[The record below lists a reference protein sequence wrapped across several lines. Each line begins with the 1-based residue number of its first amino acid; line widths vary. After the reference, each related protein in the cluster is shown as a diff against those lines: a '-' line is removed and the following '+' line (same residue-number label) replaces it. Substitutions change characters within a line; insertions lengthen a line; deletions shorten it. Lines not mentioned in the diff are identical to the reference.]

1 MRIFRWLAFSALL
14 MTSVSGAN
22 TQDFDKGAAALEAG
36 DFKAALKEFLPL
48 AEGGDVTAQFIIG
61 RMYYEGLGVIQN
73 YVEALKWYRLAAG
86 QGDAMVQGNIGVMYY
101 EGEGVK
107 QNNEI
112 AHMWFNIASS
122 NGEEKSASIRDLIA
136 AKMTGEEIA
145 KAQALAKECISSGYK
160 NCGD

>member
-22 TQDFDKGAAALEAG
+22 AQDFDKGATAYSAN
-36 DFKAALKEFLPL
+36 DFKTAFKEWMPL
-48 AEGGDVTAQFIIG
+48 AESGDVTAQFLIG
-61 RMYYEGLGVIQN
+61 KMYYEGIGVIQN
-73 YVEALKWYRLAAG
+73 YIEALKWYRLAAG
-86 QGDAMVQGNIGVMYY
+86 QGDALVQGIIGVMYY

-107 QNNEI
+107 QNNVI

-122 NGEEKSASIRDLIA
+122 NGEETSASVRDLIA

-145 KAQALAKECISSGYK
+145 KAQAMAQECISSGYK
-160 NCGD
+160 SCGD